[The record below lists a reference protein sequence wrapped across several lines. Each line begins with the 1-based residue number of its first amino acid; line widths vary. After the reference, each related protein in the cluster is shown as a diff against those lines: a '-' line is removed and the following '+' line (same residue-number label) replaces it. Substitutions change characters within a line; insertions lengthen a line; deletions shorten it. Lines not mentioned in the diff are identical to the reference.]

1 VVILKLVRTQV
12 DITMNLNNGE
22 LQNIVSIILK
32 MVIWENNVTLD
43 DSRSQLVVHNV
54 DKIEFYHL

>member
-1 VVILKLVRTQV
+1 
-12 DITMNLNNGE
+12 MNLNNGE

-32 MVIWENNVTLD
+32 MVIWGNKVTLD